1 MNRILAKRYA
11 FCDFSSIAGFPN
23 PVPTINEWG
32 DYLPRFRGSKYD
44 HPGEHLFNFHECML
58 EHGFVHE
65 DVLIKLF
72 KFSLEGNARE
82 WCQSLPAVSI
92 HSLKDFHV
100 AFNSYYE
107 KIYSADLLFPECC
120 HEEEIVPVENL
131 KSEEDSLQFPDLQ
144 GLSDLQL
151 KHESLDPNNR
161 EDPNPGVE
169 SAAHVMSNSHFLNLQ
184 EKIDHT
190 TYEDVE
196 QSDISASDSFRSAV
210 VNGNS
215 LQFPDLQGLSNLQL
229 EQQNHDPGCVDVAA
243 ADVDGSPHLPD
254 LQKKTDLK
262 QSTFSNEFCG
272 ENEERLQHSRVEQQL
287 PEVFHSDFDDPIA
300 VYLDFMSSI
309 NPRIFLLE
317 EDYLYHVFK
326 PVFCMIWF
334 SLLFESRYIMMTVN
348 QFLTWL
354 HWKFSVT

>member
-1 MNRILAKRYA
+1 M
-11 FCDFSSIAGFPN
+11 
-23 PVPTINEWG
+23 
-32 DYLPRFRGSKYD
+32 
-44 HPGEHLFNFHECML
+44 
-58 EHGFVHE
+58 
-65 DVLIKLF
+65 
-72 KFSLEGNARE
+72 
-82 WCQSLPAVSI
+82 
-92 HSLKDFHV
+92 

-107 KIYSADLLFPECC
+107 KIYPADLLFPECC
-120 HEEEIVPVENL
+120 LEEEIVPVENL
-131 KSEEDSLQFPDLQ
+131 KSEEGSLQFPDLQ

-169 SAAHVMSNSHFLNLQ
+169 SAA
-184 EKIDHT
+184 
-190 TYEDVE
+190 DV
-196 QSDISASDSFRSAV
+196 
-210 VNGNS
+210 N
-215 LQFPDLQGLSNLQL
+215 
-229 EQQNHDPGCVDVAA
+229 
-243 ADVDGSPHLPD
+243 GSPHLPD

-272 ENEERLQHSRVEQQL
+272 ENKERLQHNRVEQQL

-334 SLLFESRYIMMTVN
+334 SLLFESRYIMMIVN